1 MSRDHMASS
10 CYGYE
15 QDQIYRVIEPLGKI
29 DVTLVEWQGI
39 SSYKLCD
46 LRHPGGLV
54 CQAVSIRD
62 TPDFEQRIGR
72 YQNEQVPHI
81 ATLLD
86 RRKRPTDTNSKII
99 RSEQYDNR
107 RV

>member
-1 MSRDHMASS
+1 MASS
-10 CYGYE
+10 YGYE
-15 QDQIYRVIEPLGKI
+15 RDQIYRVIEPLGKI

-54 CQAVSIRD
+54 CQAVSILD
-62 TPDFEQRIGR
+62 TPNYEERIGR
-72 YQNEQVPHI
+72 YQNEHVPHI

-86 RRKRPTDTNSKII
+86 RRHSPTDTKGTVI
-99 RSEQYDNR
+99 
-107 RV
+107 